1 MVPVFVCNSVGEA
14 IRYDFLDY
22 CSGISECNYMNT
34 LFNNKAVIF
43 DHNTVNAIDYN
54 KYNSLPILFDRKYG
68 LDVVGVV
75 NIHSKTILD
84 SYLESYKLSNK
95 AYILSTKDYIVE
107 NINKFKKIII
117 IYCTNLNNVPG
128 DSILLD
134 NKIWVYRKD
143 PLYIDNHTIVYMAIN
158 KSKVFTAA
166 SIMMKRILTSHEKQ
180 VLINA
185 LISDESEVP
194 YVNGLPLMNF

>member
-54 KYNSLPILFDRKYG
+54 RYNSLPILFDKKYS

-75 NIHSKTILD
+75 NIHSKTILE

-95 AYILSTKDYIVE
+95 AYILSTKDYIIE
-107 NINKFKKIII
+107 NINTFKKIII
-117 IYCTNLNNVPG
+117 VYCANLNNVPG

-134 NKIWVYRKD
+134 NRIWVYRKD

-158 KSKVFTAA
+158 KSKVFTTA

-194 YVNGLPLMNF
+194 YVNGLPLLNF